1 MTDYTPIFRSPITPI
16 PHPTSHIPHP
26 TSHIPHLKSLISNLK
41 LSDLTGVPVILIQGE
56 VDDILKQHFAQIPA
70 RPGDLVEVSGSLL
83 ARLTAMQF
91 YLFGVSP
98 VANLPSA
105 ATLDDSFAK
114 NQCFAH
120 ATDITH
126 GQAVLRLAG
135 VAASELLSKI
145 CGLDFHQTV
154 FPSQHVAQTSAAK
167 IKTLIARY
175 DTGETP
181 TYFLHVNRTLGQYFW
196 ETMWDAGQEFGL
208 TTADR

>member
-1 MTDYTPIFRSPITPI
+1 MIDYTPIFRSPITPI

-41 LSDLTGVPVILIQGE
+41 LSDLTGVPVMLIQGE

-70 RPGDLVEVSGSLL
+70 KPGDLVEVSGGLL
-83 ARLTAMQF
+83 ARLTATQF
-91 YLFGVSP
+91 YLFGLSLA
-98 VANLPSA
+98 ANLPSA
-105 ATLDDSFAK
+105 ATVDDSFAQ
-114 NQCFAH
+114 NQRFAH

-135 VAASELLSKI
+135 LAASEVLSKI
-145 CGLDFHQTV
+145 CGLDFHQTI

-175 DTGETP
+175 DEGETP
-181 TYFLHVNRTLGQYFW
+181 TYFLHVNRPLGQYFW
-196 ETMWDAGQEFGL
+196 ETVWDAGQEFEI

>member
-1 MTDYTPIFRSPITPI
+1 MTDYTPIFRSPITSILHPASPI
-16 PHPTSHIPHP
+16 SHLP
-26 TSHIPHLKSLISNLK
+26 SQISNLI
-41 LSDLTGVPVILIQGE
+41 LSDLTGVPILLIQGE

-70 RPGDLVEVSGSLL
+70 RPGDLVEVSGGLL
-83 ARLTAMQF
+83 ARLTATQF
-91 YLFGVSP
+91 HLFGVSP
-98 VANLPSA
+98 AVNLPSA
-105 ATLDDSFAK
+105 ATLDNSFAQ
-114 NQCFAH
+114 NQRFAH

-126 GQAVLRLAG
+126 GQVVLRLAG
-135 VAASELLSKI
+135 LAASEVLSKI

-181 TYFLHVNRTLGQYFW
+181 TYFLHVNRPLGQYFW